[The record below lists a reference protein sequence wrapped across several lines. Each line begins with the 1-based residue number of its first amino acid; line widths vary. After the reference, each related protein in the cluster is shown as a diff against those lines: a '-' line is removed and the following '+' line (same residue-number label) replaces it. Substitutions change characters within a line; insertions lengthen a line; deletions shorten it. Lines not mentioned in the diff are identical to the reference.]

1 MPKVELLSDP
11 DAPAG
16 RPAPTVDLAGVPGN
30 VGAAATRALVVDD
43 NALIRRL
50 VSQVLADAG
59 FVVDAVSTIDAAL
72 HLEPA
77 GYHVLVIDV
86 RLGAERGT
94 DLVETLRRRDPLLPS
109 RCLLMTGGLD
119 DSLPGDVAVL
129 VKPFDLDDLVA
140 AVRSLHLLATRNA
153 PA

>member
-1 MPKVELLSDP
+1 VHL
-11 DAPAG
+11 
-16 RPAPTVDLAGVPGN
+16 TGVPGN
-30 VGAAATRALVVDD
+30 AGAAAARALVVDD

-50 VSQVLADAG
+50 VSQVLAGAG

-72 HLEPA
+72 QREPA

-94 DLVETLRRRDPLLPS
+94 DLVETLRRRNPLLPS
-109 RCLLMTGGLD
+109 RCLLMTGGLG

-129 VKPFDLDDLVA
+129 VKPFDPDDLVA
-140 AVRSLHLLATRNA
+140 AVRSLHPLATRNA
-153 PA
+153 SA